1 MKHTG
6 FFLSGLTGLMHN
18 ICFYLYRPLP
28 SPWASIFL
36 FHPTPSITHLHMFLS
51 STPPPHLPGSICPS
65 LFTYLSITSCFCLTT
80 PSLLLTLVILPHH
93 SQSLCIA
100 LTWNVDHSF
109 PPTDVVELLQQIV
122 LYFTLQHLVTPRC
135 RRCDFPGCG
144 A

>member
-1 MKHTG
+1 MYGSSHEESISLKSVELRKIRCDLNETHRV
-6 FFLSGLTGLMHN
+6 FLSGLTGLMHN

-51 STPPPHLPGSICPS
+51 STPPPPHLPGSICPS

-100 LTWNVDHSF
+100 LT
-109 PPTDVVELLQQIV
+109 
-122 LYFTLQHLVTPRC
+122 
-135 RRCDFPGCG
+135 
-144 A
+144 